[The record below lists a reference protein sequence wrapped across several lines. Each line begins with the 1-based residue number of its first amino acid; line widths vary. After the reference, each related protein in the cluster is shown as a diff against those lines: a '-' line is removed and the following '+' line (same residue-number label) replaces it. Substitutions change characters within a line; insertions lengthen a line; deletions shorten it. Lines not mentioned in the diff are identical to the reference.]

1 MAMFGLD
8 APDQGRNMR
17 TAMADTRTAGPRPS
31 SDAFD
36 ETIHPGLFLEILPK
50 RLLAFIID
58 AIIIIVAMVPALLAV
73 AVLGILTLGLGWVLF
88 PFVFAIVALGYLAL
102 TLGGP
107 ESATIGMRVA
117 GIEMR
122 TLGGEKMYPLLA
134 VLQGLVFWVLVSLL
148 TPLILIVGLM
158 SNRNRLLHDM
168 LLGTIMLNSPELAEL
183 ERQRNA

>member
-1 MAMFGLD
+1 MPATTVEIMG
-8 APDQGRNMR
+8 
-17 TAMADTRTAGPRPS
+17 TAMADDTRAAGPRPG

-36 ETIHPGLFLEILPK
+36 ERIHPELILEILPK
-50 RLLAFIID
+50 RLLAFAID
-58 AIIIIVAMVPALLAV
+58 AIIVFVAMVPAFLAV
-73 AVLGILTLGLGWVLF
+73 AVLGILTLSLGWVLF
-88 PFVFAIVALGYLAL
+88 PLVFAIVALGYLAL

-117 GIEMR
+117 GVEMR